1 MIENNVATNGAGIVM
16 LGTTKK
22 LVMTNTVV
30 NNNTNTGL
38 ASESFYSAITLEN
51 DARLNHCTIIHNNAP
66 GICAMNGQLRLYNSV
81 LWGNTSTGT
90 IAPEDIQITGEATTL
105 DIRNNAI
112 QNAPEEWNLWSENMQ
127 LSVVQGDPLYPAFVN
142 PTRNVG
148 AVSSGYDTP
157 LGGPARFEPTCE
169 SPLVI
174 TGDESIVGDPDL
186 ALDADITG
194 HNFAVGGAPDIGAYE
209 ATCLNPVGS
218 VLYVRSG
225 PAGTA
230 SSPQTS
236 YFGTGDGSSWANA
249 INGNAWYGFDDGL
262 PYDQI
267 EYDSRDAT
275 DYITGL
281 QYAVNEAYKA
291 SLKKDGSGRIAYE
304 TLNYTDYTYN
314 QTNGRSASVQIP
326 VGVDTTALVEV
337 WVAEG
342 EYTSRRGF
350 FMRDAVQVYG
360 GFPKTGT
367 PGKDERNPRVY
378 NTIIQTMTT
387 AEANAVTSL
396 DGYAPYFDM
405 DAGGSTSQFYEL
417 NSRYDNANKVRRV
430 LTQPFPY
437 YEDGGRL
444 EAGSQGQASTETNNV
459 ALNPFVIETI
469 WDGFIIQNGRTRI
482 RHGKDGG
489 AGVALRKMDG
499 SKTVLSETI
508 IM

>member
-16 LGTTKK
+16 LGTTEK
-22 LVMTNTVV
+22 LVMANTVV

-66 GICAMNGQLRLYNSV
+66 GICAVNGSLRLYNSV

-90 IAPEDIQITGEATTL
+90 IAPEDVQITGAATML

-174 TGDESIVGDPDL
+174 AGDESIVDDPDL
-186 ALDADITG
+186 VLDADITG

-225 PAGTA
+225 PTGTA

-367 PGKDERNPRVY
+367 PGKYERNPRVY

-489 AGVALRKMDG
+489 AGVALREKRTAR
-499 SKTVLSETI
+499 KLYYPKQL
-508 IM
+508 

>member
-1 MIENNVATNGAGIVM
+1 
-16 LGTTKK
+16 
-22 LVMTNTVV
+22 
-30 NNNTNTGL
+30 
-38 ASESFYSAITLEN
+38 
-51 DARLNHCTIIHNNAP
+51 
-66 GICAMNGQLRLYNSV
+66 MNGSLRLYNSV

-90 IAPEDIQITGEATTL
+90 IAPEDVQITGAATML

-174 TGDESIVGDPDL
+174 AGDESIVDDPDL
-186 ALDADITG
+186 VLDADITG

-225 PAGTA
+225 PTGTA

-291 SLKKDGSGRIAYE
+291 SLKRTEAVGS
-304 TLNYTDYTYN
+304 L
-314 QTNGRSASVQIP
+314 
-326 VGVDTTALVEV
+326 
-337 WVAEG
+337 
-342 EYTSRRGF
+342 
-350 FMRDAVQVYG
+350 MR
-360 GFPKTGT
+360 
-367 PGKDERNPRVY
+367 
-378 NTIIQTMTT
+378 
-387 AEANAVTSL
+387 
-396 DGYAPYFDM
+396 
-405 DAGGSTSQFYEL
+405 
-417 NSRYDNANKVRRV
+417 
-430 LTQPFPY
+430 
-437 YEDGGRL
+437 
-444 EAGSQGQASTETNNV
+444 
-459 ALNPFVIETI
+459 
-469 WDGFIIQNGRTRI
+469 
-482 RHGKDGG
+482 H
-489 AGVALRKMDG
+489 
-499 SKTVLSETI
+499 
-508 IM
+508 